1 MPTPRPGAMRT
12 DDSGAL
18 TMPEQPSP
26 LAGQNTVLEGLGQ
39 NTALGMQQPAGL
51 EARGP
56 MQQSTLLGQTSPFAP
71 GQPNAPRSG
80 GSQPMPQQRPGPSQ
94 PPPPQPA
101 QYSGYA
107 TDASGMP
114 MQTPPTGSPAAPP
127 YNQGSGAW
135 PASAGAPAQPGY
147 PGYPA
152 PGYPAYPQQSG
163 QMPVSPGALYQLQPY
178 GAPAP
183 TPMTLTG
190 QLRLFEAD
198 ELGDKYKLNTGA
210 PRWLKIALASIVA
223 IAAAAALTFF
233 IIKATR
239 DTAPRVG
246 SVRIESVPPG
256 AEVTFDGTRMAG
268 ATPLTIDSVPTGT
281 RHDVRIEL
289 GRHKPYTETVDIPK
303 KGGEVSVRG
312 VLVPM
317 TGKLRVITRPD
328 GAEIRI
334 DGVLRGRAPMTIP
347 DIEMSSAKKLELR
360 LNGYEPVSLDLT
372 WPGNGEINIDQKLVL
387 VR

>member
-1 MPTPRPGAMRT
+1 
-12 DDSGAL
+12 
-18 TMPEQPSP
+18 
-26 LAGQNTVLEGLGQ
+26 
-39 NTALGMQQPAGL
+39 
-51 EARGP
+51 
-56 MQQSTLLGQTSPFAP
+56 
-71 GQPNAPRSG
+71 
-80 GSQPMPQQRPGPSQ
+80 MPQQRPGPSQ
-94 PPPPQPA
+94 PPPQGPPQPQ

-107 TDASGMP
+107 TDASGLP
-114 MQTPPTGSPAAPP
+114 LETPPSGSPAIPHTPYGQQPGYQGYPP
-127 YNQGSGAW
+127 GQ
-135 PASAGAPAQPGY
+135 GY
-147 PGYPA
+147 PGYPQQGY
-152 PGYPAYPQQSG
+152 PGYPPQSQQSG

-178 GAPAP
+178 GAPP
-183 TPMTLTG
+183 PQPMSLTG

-198 ELGDKYKLNTGA
+198 ELGDKYKLNHGP
-210 PRWLKIALASIVA
+210 PRWLKVGLASVIA

-239 DTAPRVG
+239 DTAPSVG
-246 SVRIESVPPG
+246 RVRIESVPPG

-312 VLVPM
+312 TLEPI
-317 TGKLRVITRPD
+317 TGKLTVITQPD
-328 GAEIRI
+328 GADIVI
-334 DGVLRGRAPMTIP
+334 DGVSRGRAPKTIP

-360 LNGYEPVSLDLT
+360 LNGYEPVIVDLT
-372 WPGNGEINIDQKLVL
+372 WPANGMISINQKLVL